1 MGRPF
6 STLPPRARP
15 RERLFADGREAL
27 SDAELLAL
35 QLRSGMNGAS
45 ASDLAASLLAEFGSL
60 RRLSEATV
68 EELARVVGVGA
79 AKAAGIVAAFELGR
93 RLPFDDQATVTLAR
107 ASDVAVH
114 AQQSLAG
121 VRRERAVVF
130 VCDRRSRLFKEVRL
144 SEGTARRT
152 LIDVR
157 EVLNAVLRHDG
168 AAFALAHNHPSGDPQ
183 PSNADVRITQD
194 VAAAAKTVG
203 LRFLG
208 HVIVTGDAWGEV
220 KLMPG
225 QRTPG

>member
-6 STLPPRARP
+6 SALPARSRP
-15 RERLFADGREAL
+15 RERLLAEGREAL

-35 QLRSGMNGAS
+35 QLRSGTNGTS
-45 ASDLAASLLAEFGSL
+45 ANDLATNLLVEFGGL

-68 EELARVVGVGA
+68 EELARIPGVGA

-93 RLPFDDQATVTLAR
+93 RLPMEEQNSLELAR
-107 ASDVAVH
+107 ASDVANR

-121 VRRERAVVF
+121 LRRERALVF
-130 VCDRRSRLFKEVRL
+130 VCDRRSRLLKEVRL
-144 SEGTARRT
+144 SEGSASRA

-157 EVLNAVLRHDG
+157 EVLNSVLRHDG
-168 AAFALAHNHPSGDPQ
+168 ASFALAHNHPSGDPR
-183 PSNADVRITQD
+183 PSDADASITHD
-194 VAAAAKTVG
+194 VAAAAKTIG

-208 HVIVTGDAWGEV
+208 HVVVTADAWAEV
-220 KLMPG
+220 KLRPS